1 MAVQIKRGRALE
13 LFNLTPMIDMVFL
26 LLIFFLVASR
36 FEEAERELKVE
47 LPTASEAMP
56 ITARPKEI
64 FINIDTDGRYF
75 VGGRTLNETEL
86 GEHLRAAARNNPL
99 SQSVVIRADKRAD
112 WDFVARAMN
121 LCVQAGIRDYTT
133 ATTGD

>member
-1 MAVQIKRGRALE
+1 MTVQIKRGKALE

-56 ITARPKEI
+56 LTARPKEI
-64 FINIDTDGRYF
+64 FVNIDAQGRYF
-75 VGGRTLNETEL
+75 VGGQALDDEQL
-86 GEHLRAAARNNPL
+86 AEHLSAAARNNPL
-99 SQSVVIRADKRAD
+99 SQAVVIRADKRAD

>member
-1 MAVQIKRGRALE
+1 MTVQIKRGKALE

-56 ITARPKEI
+56 LTARPREV
-64 FINIDTDGRYF
+64 FINIDERGQYF
-75 VGGRTLNETEL
+75 VGGRVLSEEQL
-86 GEHLRAAARNNPL
+86 GEHLTAAARNNPL
-99 SQSVVIRADKRAD
+99 SQTVVIRADKRAE
-112 WDFVARAMN
+112 WDYIARAMN
-121 LCVQAGIRDYTT
+121 LCVRAGIRDYTT